1 MSGTVFLDGE
11 YLPRERAVVP
21 VDDRGFVFGDGVYE
35 VFRACDGLFFE
46 AAAHLDRLRDG
57 LRDIRIE
64 GGDRTAPEAL
74 LEVASRLLAEN
85 GLREGHAT
93 AYVQVT
99 RGAAPRTHY
108 FPPPGTPPTVY
119 VSVARFT
126 PGVEACVRGA
136 EAITHPDLRW
146 ARCDLK
152 TTNLL
157 PNVLAKQAAV
167 SAGAAEAIL
176 LREGVVTE
184 GSHTTVFAVLDGV
197 LRTHPSGPY
206 ILPGVT
212 RALLLRIAAER
223 GIPVHEIPVP
233 ADELERVEELFVCGT
248 TMDVLPIVRLDGR
261 PVADGRPGPVTRALY
276 AGLMERLPGASAH
289 V

>member
-1 MSGTVFLDGE
+1 MSGTVFLNGE

-35 VFRACDGLFFE
+35 VFCAFDGLFFE
-46 AAAHLDRLRDG
+46 AEAHLDRLQDG
-57 LRDIRIE
+57 LRGIQID

-85 GLREGHAT
+85 GLREGRASV
-93 AYVQVT
+93 YVQVT
-99 RGAAPRTHY
+99 RGVAPRTHY
-108 FPPPGTPPTVY
+108 FPPPVPPTVY
-119 VSVARFT
+119 VSAARFT
-126 PGVEACVRGA
+126 PPAGACERGA
-136 EAITHPDLRW
+136 GAITYPDLRW

-152 TTNLL
+152 TINLL
-157 PNVLAKQAAV
+157 PSVLAKQAAV

-212 RALLLRIAAER
+212 RALLLRIAAEQ
-223 GIPVHEIPVP
+223 GIPVRETAVP

-261 PVADGRPGPVTRALY
+261 PVADGRPGPVTRAMY